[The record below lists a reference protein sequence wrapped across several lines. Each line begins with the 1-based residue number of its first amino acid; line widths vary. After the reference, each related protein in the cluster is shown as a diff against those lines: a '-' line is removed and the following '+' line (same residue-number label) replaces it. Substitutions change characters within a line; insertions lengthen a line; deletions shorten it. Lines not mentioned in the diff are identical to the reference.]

1 MPPVDDTETA
11 RVPHQASTSVSTIV
25 VDAAGIVCWTYR
37 KGSVVTLS
45 AAKEEVGVVGS
56 LVDRALGITAAGNTR
71 AVKVPLLVDIR
82 PVKSVARQARVLLG
96 SQEVSERWC
105 VSGLA
110 LVIKSPISRMI
121 GNATLAWQRPRHPM
135 RLFNSVEAAKEWLM
149 QCPPM
154 GVGGTD
160 ETVS

>member
-1 MPPVDDTETA
+1 MALEDDAEKP
-11 RVPHQASTSVSTIV
+11 RSPHQANTSVSTIV
-25 VDAAGIVCWTYR
+25 VDGSGIVCWTYR

-56 LVDRALGITAAGNTR
+56 LVDRALGITAAGNPR
-71 AVKVPLLVDIR
+71 GVKVPLLVDIR
-82 PVKSVARQARVLLG
+82 PVKSVARKARALLG
-96 SQEVSERWC
+96 SQAVSERWC

-135 RLFNSVEAAKEWLM
+135 RLFNSVEVAKEWLI
-149 QCPPM
+149 QCPPL
-154 GVGGTD
+154 GVSGTD
-160 ETVS
+160 ETLS